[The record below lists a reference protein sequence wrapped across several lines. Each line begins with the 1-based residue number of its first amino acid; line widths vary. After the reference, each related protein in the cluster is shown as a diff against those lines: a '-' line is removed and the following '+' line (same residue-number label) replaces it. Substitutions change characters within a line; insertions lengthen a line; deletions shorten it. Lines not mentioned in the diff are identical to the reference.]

1 MEKTLKNFKRNSV
14 NPNLAGSQGCDLL
27 ENEWFQYSGVVDISA
42 CVDIGSVIIYK
53 KDQFCFFVVLSRQF
67 STKNPRK
74 P

>member
-1 MEKTLKNFKRNSV
+1 MELAPYNYPIYGENFKRNFV

-53 KDQFCFFVVLSRQF
+53 KTLE
-67 STKNPRK
+67 NLRK
-74 P
+74 S